1 MIDMY
6 TILITGS
13 RKMTPKMIGAVRK
26 NMNSP
31 QYDAV
36 TMIERQGKIKPIL
49 EKINMVGSY
58 YRKTK
63 RETKLKNREEYKN
76 LYSTEIKW
84 LKDNLNLLKDD
95 KFMIDMYTILVTG
108 SRKMTPK
115 MIESVRKNMNSPQ
128 YDTVQMIERQEKIKP
143 ILEKI
148 NMVLTLVK
156 EVDEGKD
163 DYYVK
168 NYSAKPFVTS
178 IMSQLKTRGKLSEKQ
193 MTGLNKVYKKYI
205 KMKEKK

>member
-1 MIDMY
+1 M
-6 TILITGS
+6 
-13 RKMTPKMIGAVRK
+13 PF
-26 NMNSP
+26 
-31 QYDAV
+31 
-36 TMIERQGKIKPIL
+36 
-49 EKINMVGSY
+49 

-63 RETKLKNREEYKN
+63 PETKLKNREEYKN

-95 KFMIDMYTILVTG
+95 KFMIDMYTILITG

-128 YDTVQMIERQEKIKP
+128 YDTVTMIERQEKIKP

-148 NMVLTLVK
+148 HMVLELVK

-168 NYSAKPFVTS
+168 NYSAKSFVTS
-178 IMSQLKTRGKLSEKQ
+178 IMGQLKKRGKLSEKQ
-193 MTGLNKVYKKYI
+193 MAGLNKVYKKYI
-205 KMKEKK
+205 KMKRNKDV

>member
-1 MIDMY
+1 
-6 TILITGS
+6 
-13 RKMTPKMIGAVRK
+13 
-26 NMNSP
+26 
-31 QYDAV
+31 
-36 TMIERQGKIKPIL
+36 
-49 EKINMVGSY
+49 MVASY
-58 YRKTK
+58 YRKTSP
-63 RETKLKNREEYKN
+63 ETKRKNREEYKN

-128 YDTVQMIERQEKIKP
+128 YDTVHMIERQEKIKP

-148 NMVLTLVK
+148 HMVLELVK

-163 DYYVK
+163 DYYIK
-168 NYSAKPFVTS
+168 NYSPLSFVTS
-178 IMSQLKTRGKLSEKQ
+178 IMGQLKKRGKLSEKQ
-193 MTGLNKVYKKYI
+193 MAGLNKVYKRYM
-205 KMKEKK
+205 KMKENKDV

>member
-1 MIDMY
+1 M
-6 TILITGS
+6 
-13 RKMTPKMIGAVRK
+13 PF
-26 NMNSP
+26 
-31 QYDAV
+31 
-36 TMIERQGKIKPIL
+36 
-49 EKINMVGSY
+49 

-63 RETKLKNREEYKN
+63 PETKLKNREVYKE

-84 LKDNLNLLKDD
+84 LKDNLLLLKDD

-115 MIESVRKNMNSPQ
+115 MIETVKKNMNSPQ

-148 NMVLTLVK
+148 NMVLVLIK

-163 DYYVK
+163 DYYVR
-168 NYSAKPFVTS
+168 NFSAKPFVTS
-178 IMSQLKTRGKLSEKQ
+178 IMNQLKKRGKLSEKQ
-193 MTGLNKVYKKYI
+193 MAGLNKVYKRYI
-205 KMKEKK
+205 KMKENK

>member
-1 MIDMY
+1 
-6 TILITGS
+6 
-13 RKMTPKMIGAVRK
+13 
-26 NMNSP
+26 
-31 QYDAV
+31 
-36 TMIERQGKIKPIL
+36 
-49 EKINMVGSY
+49 MVASY

-63 RETKLKNREEYKN
+63 PETKLKNREEYKK

-84 LKDNLNLLKDD
+84 LKENLNLLKDD

-115 MIESVRKNMNSPQ
+115 MIE
-128 YDTVQMIERQEKIKP
+128 RQEKIKP

-156 EVDEGKD
+156 EADEGKD

-168 NYSAKPFVTS
+168 NYSALSFVTS
-178 IMSQLKTRGKLSEKQ
+178 IMNQLKTRGKLSEKQ
-193 MTGLNKVYKKYI
+193 MTGLNKVYKRYI
-205 KMKEKK
+205 KMNENK

>member
-1 MIDMY
+1 
-6 TILITGS
+6 
-13 RKMTPKMIGAVRK
+13 
-26 NMNSP
+26 
-31 QYDAV
+31 
-36 TMIERQGKIKPIL
+36 
-49 EKINMVGSY
+49 MVGSY

-63 RETKLKNREEYKN
+63 PETKLKNREEYKK

-84 LKDNLNLLKDD
+84 LKENLNILKDD

-115 MIESVRKNMNSPQ
+115 MIAAVRENMNSPQ
-128 YDTVQMIERQEKIKP
+128 YDYVTMIERQEKIKP

-148 NMVLTLVK
+148 NTVFTLVK

-168 NYSAKPFVTS
+168 NYSALSFVTS
-178 IMSQLKTRGKLSEKQ
+178 ITNQLKTRGKLSEKQ
-193 MTGLNKVYKKYI
+193 MAGLNKVYKKYM
-205 KMKEKK
+205 KMKENKDV